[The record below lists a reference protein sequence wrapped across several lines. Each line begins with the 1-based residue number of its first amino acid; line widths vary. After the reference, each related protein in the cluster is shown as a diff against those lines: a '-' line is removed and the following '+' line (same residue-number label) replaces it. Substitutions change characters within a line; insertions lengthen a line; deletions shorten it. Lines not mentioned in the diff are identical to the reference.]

1 MGNGIIGDRRGAPLT
16 TSTSAG
22 SGGVRSHRV
31 IFIDLARAM
40 AVVLM
45 VFGHTFSALLS
56 DAYRVGDWVDVWTFQ
71 RGLTSGFFL
80 LLAGLAFSVA
90 TSRHWP
96 AHTHVSVG
104 LLKRLRRF
112 VILIVLGYSLHF
124 PVSHLADLATA
135 TDQQW
140 RRLFAVDV
148 LQMIGV
154 TFIGVQA
161 LVMATRTRRAF
172 TVAVL
177 VVAAVIV
184 VATPTVRD
192 VDWVPLLPLSLVAY
206 LSAATGSQFPLFP
219 WSAYVLCGAALGQLY
234 ARWGASHPAVF
245 ANWGMLAPGVVLIA
259 LAAYIEG
266 LLGPLAAGPSGW
278 IPRDVLLRAGAC
290 LVVLSLLAHASQHI
304 AQLPRVFGAVAQESL
319 LVYFVHLCVVYGSVW
334 NLGLDRVYGEALSP
348 AASVM
353 TAIAVV
359 VPMIGLAWLWNGLK
373 HSRPRVAKR
382 VTVLAGIGLIV
393 SLL

>member
-1 MGNGIIGDRRGAPLT
+1 L
-16 TSTSAG
+16 TSTASAG
-22 SGGVRSHRV
+22 VGGVRFHRV
-31 IFIDLARAM
+31 IFIDVARAM

-45 VFGHTFSALLS
+45 VFGHTSSALLS
-56 DAYRVGDWVDVWTFQ
+56 DAYRVGDWLDVWTFQ

-80 LLAGLAFSVA
+80 LVAGLAFSVA
-90 TSRHWP
+90 TSHHWP
-96 AHTHVSVG
+96 AHTHLSVT
-104 LLKRLRRF
+104 LLTRLRRF
-112 VILIVLGYSLHF
+112 AILVVLGYALHF

-154 TFIGVQA
+154 TFMAVQA
-161 LVMATRTRRAF
+161 LVMVTRSRRMF

-206 LSAATGSQFPLFP
+206 LSTETGSQFPLFP

-234 ARWGASHPAVF
+234 ARWGAAHPTDF
-245 ANWGMLAPGVVLIA
+245 ANWGMLAPGLALIVLA
-259 LAAYIEG
+259 SYLEG
-266 LLGPLAAGPSGW
+266 LLGPLVAGASGW
-278 IPRDVLLRAGAC
+278 IPRDVALRAGSC
-290 LVVLSLLAHASQHI
+290 LLVLGMLAHATRNI
-304 AQLPRVFGAVAQESL
+304 ARLPRVFSAVAQESL

-334 NLGLDRVYGEALSP
+334 NVGLYRFYGETLSP
-348 AASVM
+348 AASVL
-353 TAIAVV
+353 TAVAVV
-359 VPMIGLAWLWNGLK
+359 VPMIALAWLWNGLK
-373 HSRPRVAKR
+373 HSRPVVAKR
-382 VTVLAGIGLIV
+382 VTVMAGIGLTAF
-393 SLL
+393 LL